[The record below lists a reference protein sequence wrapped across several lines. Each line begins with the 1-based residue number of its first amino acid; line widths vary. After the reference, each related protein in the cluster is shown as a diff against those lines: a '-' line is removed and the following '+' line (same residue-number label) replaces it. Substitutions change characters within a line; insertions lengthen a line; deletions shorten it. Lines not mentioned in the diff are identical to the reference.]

1 MLWQPGLANKGRK
14 LMSPEAAAHVAE
26 SPYAV
31 RLMQPDD
38 APGVVACLR
47 AIYGDSYVHPEL
59 YDPAEIVRQNTTQEL
74 VSAVAVDATGKVVG
88 HYALERPGGRNI
100 AEGGVALVLPEA
112 RRHQL
117 MERMREL
124 LEQEALRLNL
134 IGVFGHAVTNHTFTQ
149 HVDERFHEEPCAVSL
164 AWSPRT
170 FHNMP
175 EPLPQRMTELL
186 YFKYLRRP
194 AQIAVHLPK
203 HHTDICQ
210 QIYAELD
217 VMVVAGDNTPVPSQ
231 GQHAVTARPDL
242 ARAVVQVQQV
252 GHNSADTLAQLTA
265 QLLIQ
270 NMEALFVELP
280 LSQSGTPALCEAA
293 EQLGYSFSGIGPA
306 FAPCGDVLRLHQITT
321 PLDPALI
328 LVESQHAREL
338 LAYVVNEQT
347 RVSGS

>member
-1 MLWQPGLANKGRK
+1 MTSVPSA
-14 LMSPEAAAHVAE
+14 SPVAGE
-26 SPYAV
+26 YCV
-31 RLMQPDD
+31 RLLRPDD
-38 APGVVACLR
+38 AAGVVACLR

-59 YDPAEIVRQNTTQEL
+59 YDPAEIVRLNATQEL

-124 LEQEALRLNL
+124 LEQEAYRLNL
-134 IGVFGHAVTNHTFTQ
+134 IGLFGHAVTNHTFTQ
-149 HVDERFHEEPCAVSL
+149 HVDERFREEPCAVSL
-164 AWSPRT
+164 GWSPRT
-170 FHNMP
+170 FHNMS

-186 YFKYLRRP
+186 YFKYLQRP
-194 AQIAVHLPK
+194 AQIAVHLPE
-203 HHTDICQ
+203 HH
-210 QIYAELD
+210 A
-217 VMVVAGDNTPVPSQ
+217 APAPRQ
-231 GQHAVTARPDL
+231 GQHTVTTRPDL

-252 GHNSADTLAQLTA
+252 GQDTAEALTQLTA
-265 QLLIQ
+265 QLITQ
-270 NMEALFVELP
+270 NMEAIFVELP
-280 LSQSGTPALCEAA
+280 LSQAGTPALCEAA

-328 LVESQHAREL
+328 LVESQHARQL
-338 LAYVVNEQT
+338 LDYVVAEQS
-347 RVSGS
+347 RVGVPP

>member
-1 MLWQPGLANKGRK
+1 
-14 LMSPEAAAHVAE
+14 MSPEAAAYVAE

-31 RLMQPDD
+31 RLLQPDD
-38 APGVVACLR
+38 AAGVVACLR
-47 AIYGDSYVHPEL
+47 TIYGDSYVHPEL
-59 YDPAEIVRQNTTQEL
+59 YDPAEIVRQNATQDM
-74 VSAVAVDATGKVVG
+74 VSAVAVDSTGKVVG

-124 LEQEALRLNL
+124 LEQEAVRLNL

-194 AQIAVHLPK
+194 AQIAVHLPE
-203 HHTDICQ
+203 HHADMCR

-217 VMVVAGDNTPVPSQ
+217 VTIVAGPAAPAPRQ
-231 GQHAVTARPDL
+231 GQHTVTARPDL

-252 GHNSADTLAQLTA
+252 GDNSADALAQFTA
-265 QLLIQ
+265 QLLTQ
-270 NMEALFVELP
+270 SMEAIFLELP
-280 LSQSGTPALCEAA
+280 LSQAGTPALCHAA

-306 FAPCGDVLRLHQITT
+306 FAECGDVLRMQRIAT

-328 LVESQHAREL
+328 LVESQHARQL
-338 LAYVVNEQT
+338 LDYVVSEQT
-347 RVSGS
+347 RVGEA